1 MVETVPTAT
10 NSPNV
15 QLHQVGKPL
24 IRTDAPNK
32 AYGNTLYAGDLTM
45 PGMLYAKVFRADRP
59 SALIVKVDTARA
71 RALEGVRCVLTAWI
85 CPTGW
90 SSRIFQGRQW

>member
-1 MVETVPTAT
+1 MVETVPTGT

-24 IRTDAPNK
+24 IRKDAPNK

-45 PGMLYAKVFRADRP
+45 PGMLYAKVFRADR
-59 SALIVKVDTARA
+59 AECVDR
-71 RALEGVRCVLTAWI
+71 
-85 CPTGW
+85 
-90 SSRIFQGRQW
+90 QGGRHKSPGS